1 MEEVTAASNMKTATQ
16 NIKEHE
22 KSNMMSWRDHSP
34 LPVIE
39 FKDME
44 KYNLL
49 NKEFKIGVLRKLN
62 ELPKNTEK

>member
-1 MEEVTAASNMKTATQ
+1 
-16 NIKEHE
+16 
-22 KSNMMSWRDHSP
+22 MMSWRDHSP